1 MNKDLMSFVEE
12 VRSRVEAQTGKD
24 VRLQQV
30 KKNNGLV
37 LQGITIMQS
46 DCNIAPTIYMEHYF
60 KDYGNGRSIDSIV
73 SAVLEVAQN
82 ERMDKSLD
90 MGWFRDFEKVRDKVA
105 YKLINYEAN
114 RELLKSLPHEKF
126 LDLAKVYYVSV
137 NINGG
142 TGTIL
147 IHNSHLELWEI
158 TQEQLLAIAEENI
171 TRLLPARIDTMC
183 EVMKNIEGYDML
195 PQELVEEV
203 VSGCHMYVAT
213 NLAKTFGAAV
223 MCYPYTIKRLAERL
237 ESDLFILPSSI
248 HEVIIVLAKGEEGV
262 NALRAMVYEVNRTQL
277 AAEEFLSDSVY
288 YYSRE
293 EGTIRIA

>member
-1 MNKDLMSFVEE
+1 MEIKSFAELIREE
-12 VRSRVEAQTGKD
+12 VKRRTDRE
-24 VRLQQV
+24 VRIQKV
-30 KKNNGLV
+30 TKNNGLV

-46 DCNIAPTIYMEHYF
+46 GCNIAPTIYLEPYF
-60 KDYGNGRSIDSIV
+60 KDYENGRSIDSIV
-73 SAVLEVAQN
+73 SAVLEVAQDKK
-82 ERMDKSLD
+82 MDKTFD
-90 MGWFRDFEKVRDKVA
+90 MSWFRDFENVRDKVA

-137 NINGG
+137 NIKGG

-158 TQEQLLAIAEENI
+158 TQEQLLTIAEENI
-171 TRLLPARIDTMC
+171 TRLLPARIDNMC
-183 EVMKNIEGYDML
+183 EVMKNIELDDML
-195 PQELVEEV
+195 PQELQEEV
-203 VSGCHMYVAT
+203 MSDCHMYVAT
-213 NLAKTFGAAV
+213 NLEKTFGAAV
-223 MCYPYTIKRLAERL
+223 MCYPYAIKRLAERL
-237 ESDLFILPSSI
+237 KSDLFILPSSI
-248 HEVIIVLAKGEEGV
+248 HEVIIVLSKGEECT
-262 NALRAMVYEVNRTQL
+262 NELRTMVYEVNRTQL